1 MDKEII
7 CVDTSV
13 FIDFFRKQRK
23 ERTLLTRLSEE
34 YEFAISVITK
44 LEISVGIGRGQKEY
58 WESVFEKLTILPLSE
73 TDIDKA
79 SEIIHTLRKNN
90 KIIGLQDILI
100 ASTAITND
108 LRFVTLNLKDFERI
122 NELKIIEFTK

>member
-13 FIDFFRKQRK
+13 FIDYFRKK
-23 ERTLLTRLSEE
+23 TKDKTFLVKLSDK
-34 YEFAISVITK
+34 YGFAISVITK
-44 LEISVGIGRGQKEY
+44 LEISVGIGKGQIDF
-58 WESVFEKLTILPLSE
+58 WDNVFDKITILPLTE
-73 TDIDKA
+73 KEIDMA
-79 SEIIHTLRKNN
+79 SSIIQTLRKNN

-108 LRFVTLNLKDFERI
+108 LKLATLNIKDFERI
-122 NELKIIEFTK
+122 NDLKIIDNN

>member
-7 CVDTSV
+7 CVDTSL

-23 ERTLLTRLSEE
+23 EKTLLAKLSED

-44 LEISVGIGRGQKEY
+44 LEISVGIGKGQKEY

-79 SEIIHTLRKNN
+79 SEIIQLLRKSN

-100 ASTAITND
+100 ASTSITND
-108 LRFVTLNLKDFERI
+108 LRFVTINLKDFERI
-122 NELKIIEFTK
+122 KELKIIKL